1 MTDTADR
8 SETQGTSGQGASE
21 EELQRAQVSQTMA
34 ATPAVDDAAE
44 PDLVAPPVE
53 PLPEDVPAEP
63 EPGRPGSVDDS
74 PETSAG
80 GYGVAA
86 DAKYVPFDVVGPT
99 RRVLR
104 NMSEVRH
111 FFRVNDVPVFFVG
124 ATPFNLLGLDRWVRN
139 LSYVSYYD
147 GWDGAHPRIFTPK
160 DKPAREFES
169 GEDINNWLLRHH
181 EVRAHIES
189 RTPHG
194 KRPKIA
200 LVFFNEETE
209 EICEELGY
217 DLILPKAELREMLD
231 SKLVTTRLGNEVGVP
246 SVPNILTSVDSWEDL
261 RAQSEDNGLGTDLV
275 VQTAYGDSGKT
286 TFFIASEEDWKKHAD
301 EIVGHE
307 VKVMKRINNVPVAVE
322 AVQTSAGTIVGPFMT
337 ELTGYAELTPYRGGW
352 CGNETFPDVLDDE
365 TRAVA
370 ASMVRRLGDR
380 LGQEGYKGFFEVD
393 VLVDTDTKDVYL
405 GELNPRISGATAI
418 TQVTAGAYAD
428 IPLFL
433 FHLLQYM
440 DVEVQLDVDEI
451 NERWAELAA
460 VDVWSQAVVKETGPG
475 VARIDKAPRT
485 GQYFVN
491 ADGELVFRR
500 AALDWHQ
507 LQNSSEVF
515 FMRIYGPGEFRWKGA
530 DLGIIVS
537 VGRLQRA
544 TRDGLGLSIRAKH
557 LIESFRNM
565 YAVTPLVRPAGARG
579 SAGLKA

>member
-1 MTDTADR
+1 MTADR
-8 SETQGTSGQGASE
+8 SETQGTSGQAASE
-21 EELQRAQVSQTMA
+21 VELQRAQVSQTMA

-44 PDLVAPPVE
+44 PELATPPVE
-53 PLPEDVPAEP
+53 PLPEDLPVEP

-194 KRPKIA
+194 TRPKIA

-246 SVPNILTSVDSWEDL
+246 SVPNILTTVDSWEDL
-261 RAQSEDNGLGTDLV
+261 RRQSEDNGLGTDLV

-337 ELTGYAELTPYRGGW
+337 ELTGYEELTPYRGGW

-370 ASMVRRLGDR
+370 AGMVRRLGDR